1 MAIHPAARCRPRV
14 IDYQLWRQSLDDGE
28 TTTVYAVRCPL
39 RRTRVRVV
47 FFPAPQRLDVWC
59 RSASVEEAVVGG
71 FFVRDPYRPLG
82 EVWAAGRAA
91 RHEPLPESYAPRR
104 ACVLSD
110 GDGARIVARDDAPE
124 RPDGDLLQAGPLLVA
139 DGTAVFDPDAD
150 HEGFTAAAE
159 QFDSDITKD
168 RHPRAALGLGDDV
181 LIAMACDGRRTG
193 VDAGLSMLEL
203 AGVMVDLGAR
213 RAINLDGG
221 GSTTLV
227 HRGHLL
233 NRPYSN
239 QDQPA
244 PQTRRI
250 VTALAFDRVG

>member
-1 MAIHPAARCRPRV
+1 LSSPA
-14 IDYQLWRQSLDDGE
+14 DYQLWRQSLDDGE
-28 TTTVYAVRCPL
+28 TTTLYAVRCP
-39 RRTRVRVV
+39 RRSTRVRVV
-47 FFPAPQRLDVWC
+47 CFPAPQRLDVWC
-59 RSASVEEAVVGG
+59 RSAAVEEAMVGG

-82 EVWAAGRAA
+82 EVWAGGRAV
-91 RHEPLPESYAPRR
+91 RHEPLPERYAPRR
-104 ACVLSD
+104 ACVVSD
-110 GDGARIVARDDAPE
+110 GDGVRIVARDDAPQ

-139 DGTAVFDPDAD
+139 DGAIVFDPEAD
-150 HEGFTAAAE
+150 REGFTAAAE

-168 RHPRAALGLGDDV
+168 RHPRAALGLCEDALV
-181 LIAMACDGRRTG
+181 AVACDGRRTN

-203 AGVMVDLGAR
+203 AGVMVDLGAE

-244 PQTRRI
+244 PQTRRV
-250 VTALAFDRVG
+250 VTALALEPIR

>member
-1 MAIHPAARCRPRV
+1 LSLS

-28 TTTVYAVRCPL
+28 TTTVYAVRYPI
-39 RRTRVRVV
+39 RRARVRVV
-47 FFPAPQRLDVWC
+47 FFPRPQRLDVAC
-59 RSASVEEAVVGG
+59 GPTAVEEAVVGG

-82 EVWAAGRAA
+82 EVWAAGRAV
-91 RHEPLPESYAPRR
+91 RHEQLPETYRPRR
-104 ACVLSD
+104 ACVVSD
-110 GDGARIVARDDAPE
+110 GDGVRIVAREGAPE

-139 DGTAVFDPDAD
+139 EGAVVFDPEAD

-159 QFDSDITKD
+159 QFDSDITQD
-168 RHPRAALGLGDDV
+168 RHPRAAFGLGHDA
-181 LIAMACDGRRTG
+181 LIAVACDGRRSN

-203 AGVMVDLGAR
+203 ADVMVDLGAE

-233 NRPYSN
+233 NRPYSD

-244 PQTRRI
+244 PQTRKV
-250 VTALAFDRVG
+250 VTALALEPVR

>member
-1 MAIHPAARCRPRV
+1 M
-14 IDYQLWRQSLDDGE
+14 
-28 TTTVYAVRCPL
+28 YAVRHTI

-47 FFPAPQRLDVWC
+47 FFPAPRRLDVAC
-59 RSASVEEAVVGG
+59 RSAAVEEAVVGG

-82 EVWAAGRAA
+82 EVWAAGRAV
-91 RHEPLPESYAPRR
+91 RHEPLPEAYAPRR
-104 ACVLSD
+104 ACVVSD
-110 GDGARIVARDDAPE
+110 GDGVRIVARDDAPE

-139 DGTAVFDPDAD
+139 DGAVAFDPEAD
-150 HEGFTAAAE
+150 HEGFSAGAE
-159 QFDSDITKD
+159 QFDSDITED
-168 RHPRAALGLGDDV
+168 RHPRAAFGLCDDT
-181 LIAMACDGRRTG
+181 LIAVACDGRRTN

-203 AGVMVDLGAR
+203 ARVMVDLGAE

-244 PQTRRI
+244 PQTRRV
-250 VTALAFDRVG
+250 VTALTLELAG